1 MDNSVNLTFFS
12 HPEIVLDYARA
23 AINVGLWNSEKQLC
37 KTFIARDAEILE
49 LGAGAGRVS
58 LGLVRE
64 GYSKITVTD
73 FAPPMVEIAQTI
85 FEDAAIPANASI
97 RFAVEDATQISFPQ
111 NSFDAVIFAFNGLQM
126 IPKQARRE
134 LAIREI
140 SRILR
145 PGGVFIFTGHDQTH
159 AARREHWDSERS
171 RWENNE
177 RDPALD
183 DFGDYNHATPQGAM
197 FIHAAV
203 PAQMRQTLEANGFEV
218 EFSELRS
225 RFATEPPAVLDFSD
239 DTRFWVARKCSRNSH
254 GNGEI

>member
-1 MDNSVNLTFFS
+1 MDDAVNLAFFS
-12 HPEIVLDYARA
+12 QPEIVLDYARA
-23 AINVGLWNSEKQLC
+23 AVNVGLWNSERALC
-37 KTFIARDAEILE
+37 EKFIARDAEILE

-58 LGLVRE
+58 LALARE

-85 FEDAAIPANASI
+85 FEDSGVAKDAGL
-97 RFAVEDATQISFPQ
+97 RFAVEDATQLSFPGE
-111 NSFDAVIFAFNGLQM
+111 SFDAVIFAFNGLQM

-134 LAIREI
+134 QAIREI
-140 SRILR
+140 FRVLR
-145 PGGVFIFTGHDQTH
+145 PDGIFIFTGHDQTH
-159 AARREHWDSERS
+159 ASRRDHWDAERS

-183 DFGDYNHATPQGAM
+183 DFGDYNHATPHGAM

-203 PAQMRQTLEANGFEV
+203 PEQMRKILEVSGFRI

-225 RFATEPPAVLDFSD
+225 RFADEPPAVLDFSD
-239 DTRFWVARKCSRNSH
+239 DTRFWVIRKA
-254 GNGEI
+254 EA

>member
-1 MDNSVNLTFFS
+1 MDDSVNLAFFS
-12 HPEIVLDYARA
+12 HPETVLDYARA
-23 AINVGLWNSEKQLC
+23 AVNVGLWNSERELC
-37 KTFIARDAEILE
+37 EKFIARDAEILE

-64 GYSKITVTD
+64 GYTKISVTD
-73 FAPPMVEIAQTI
+73 FAPPMVEIAQAI
-85 FEDAAIPANASI
+85 FEDSAVAGNGEI
-97 RFAVEDATQISFPQ
+97 RFAVEDATQLSFPPER
-111 NSFDAVIFAFNGLQM
+111 FDAVVFAFNGLQM

-134 LAIREI
+134 RAIREI
-140 SRILR
+140 FRVLR
-145 PGGVFIFTGHDQTH
+145 PGGIFIFTGHDRTH
-159 AARREHWDSERS
+159 ALRREHWDAERS

-203 PAQMRQTLEANGFEV
+203 PERMREILETAGFQI

-225 RFATEPPAVLDFSD
+225 RFSDEPPAVLDFSD
-239 DTRFWVARKCSRNSH
+239 DTRFWVVRKP
-254 GNGEI
+254 